1 MTKFRAVVLAGLIG
15 FLVVLAPPAQA
26 ATPRPSSVVSAAV
39 FAASPQVSPVRAQTA
54 PPGPVLDPNGTTE
67 ADAKQTKNKIIAAGI
82 AIVLAFL
89 VWWGRRVR
97 SKKAKSG

>member
-1 MTKFRAVVLAGLIG
+1 MTKIRAVVSAGLIG

-26 ATPRPSSVVSAAV
+26 VTAQPSSVVAVAA
-39 FAASPQVSPVRAQTA
+39 FAVSPQVSPVREQTA
-54 PPGPVLDPNGTTE
+54 PPGPVLDPAGTTE
-67 ADAKQTKNKIIAAGI
+67 ADAKQTKNKIVAGGI
-82 AIVLAFL
+82 ALVLGFL